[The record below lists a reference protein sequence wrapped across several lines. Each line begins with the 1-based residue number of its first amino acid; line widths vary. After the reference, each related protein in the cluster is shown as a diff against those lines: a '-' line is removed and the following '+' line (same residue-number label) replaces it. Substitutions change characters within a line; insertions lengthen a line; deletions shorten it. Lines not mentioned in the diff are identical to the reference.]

1 MKRKPIQP
9 PIERSLT
16 RADSLTTDLARSLPL
31 GELLALGAQFSADI
45 TPEAL
50 LHEVAESIRDVL
62 GYPQVYVRLRNTDT
76 DELEAVAFAGVD
88 QGLADQLRARP
99 AAPAFYQG
107 LLHAR
112 YRISDSYLIPA
123 GQQVE
128 SGDPCPDSRSGEVL
142 LVPLRGRGDRLIGVV
157 YVFPPADQAPSLP
170 DVQRL
175 EVIAR
180 QASLALENARL
191 AARTARLLAKEQL
204 LAELGRD
211 VSTTLDLS
219 EILNRTVARL
229 EVVFRSGSIVLRTKQ
244 DLLEVAA
251 AIGPSEEEIASKLKL
266 RVGEGITGWVVQH
279 GVPFLTND
287 VHTETRIRPAGT
299 NFQANTHIRSYIAVP
314 LRSGGAVIGS
324 LNVESEQPD
333 AFTYEDVDLL
343 EAVAAQ
349 IGGPI
354 ASARLYQEAQHL
366 ARQLARRNEHLTV
379 LNAIARTAVSTLDLE
394 RMLALVINQIQQGF
408 GYGHVELY
416 LVDDATEELVIAA
429 QAGTLGRNEPGYR
442 QPIDSGLLGR
452 TVRSGRTVRV
462 DDVLEEPDYVAYN
475 MSETRSELCVPIVA
489 SGRVLAV
496 LNLESREIAAFTD
509 EDVAVLETV
518 ADVLASAIENARLY
532 QRAQE
537 AAVLEERSR
546 LARDLHDSISQQLF
560 SMTLTAQAARAHL
573 ERNPNRAGSQLER
586 LQETAAAALSEMR
599 ALIFQLRPPA
609 LNEQG
614 LIGALQ
620 QHVGALG
627 RREGL
632 TVNLNVSGEDRF
644 ARGVEQAIYRIAQEA
659 LNNVVRHAGA
669 CYVDVNLD
677 VEEDQIR
684 LRIADDGRGF
694 DPGSI
699 NPSHG
704 RHLGLISMRERA
716 AELGGRLEVRSQPG
730 QGTEIMMTVPNNG
743 ARLPDPPIANGAHPA
758 TSTAPGPALTPQ
770 EETNHG

>member
-1 MKRKPIQP
+1 MKRKPLHP
-9 PIERSLT
+9 PEEPALT
-16 RADSLTTDLARSLPL
+16 RADSSTTDLARSLPL
-31 GELLALGAQFSADI
+31 GELIALGAQLSADL
-45 TPEAL
+45 TPDAL
-50 LHEVAESIRDVL
+50 LHEVAESICKVL
-62 GYPQVYVRLRNTDT
+62 DYPQVYVRLRNTDT

-88 QGLADQLRARP
+88 PAAAERLRARP
-99 AAPAFYQG
+99 AAPAFYQK

-123 GQQVE
+123 GPLSETQADE
-128 SGDPCPDSRSGEVL
+128 HMLAGRSDATL
-142 LVPLRGRGDRLIGVV
+142 LVPLRGRGDRLIGVI
-157 YVFPPADQAPSLP
+157 YVAPPPGPPPTLS

-180 QASLALENARL
+180 QASLSLENARL

-211 VSTTLDLS
+211 VSTTLDLD
-219 EILNRTVARL
+219 EILNRTVGRL
-229 EVVFRSGSIVLRTKQ
+229 EVAFRSGSITLRNKQ
-244 DLLEVAA
+244 DELEVAA
-251 AIGPSEEEIASKLKL
+251 AIGPSEDEVGKKL
-266 RVGEGITGWVVQH
+266 RIKVGEGITGWVVQH

-287 VHTETRIRPAGT
+287 VHTETRVRPPSV
-299 NFQANTHIRSYIAVP
+299 NLQANQHIRSYIAVP
-314 LRSGGAVIGS
+314 LRSGGSVIGS
-324 LNVESEQPD
+324 LNVESDQPN

-366 ARQLARRNEHLTV
+366 ARQVARRNEHLTV

-394 RMLALVINQIQQGF
+394 RMLARVITQIQQGF

-416 LVDDATEELVIAA
+416 LVDESIGEVAIAA
-429 QAGTLGRNEPGYR
+429 QAGVLGRVPSDYR
-442 QPIDSGLLGR
+442 QGIEVGLLGR
-452 TVRSGRTVRV
+452 TVRTGHTVRT
-462 DDVLEEPDYVAYN
+462 DDVLLEPDFVNAAS
-475 MSETRSELCVPIVA
+475 SETRSELCVPIVA

-496 LNLESREIAAFTD
+496 LNLESREVASFTD

-573 ERNPNRAGSQLER
+573 EKNTARAASQLER
-586 LQETAAAALSEMR
+586 LQETAQAALSEMR

-609 LNEQG
+609 LTEQG
-614 LIGALQ
+614 LIAALQ
-620 QHVGALG
+620 QHVAALG

-632 TVNLNVSGEDRF
+632 TVKLNVLGNGEDRF

-669 CYVDVNLD
+669 CYVDVELQ
-677 VEEDQIR
+677 VEAEQVR
-684 LRIADDGRGF
+684 LRISDDGRGF
-694 DPGSI
+694 DPARVASAE
-699 NPSHG
+699 G

-716 AELGGRLEVRSQPG
+716 TELGGRLEVRSQPSK
-730 QGTEIMMTVPNNG
+730 GTEISLTVPNTG
-743 ARLPDPPIANGAHPA
+743 
-758 TSTAPGPALTPQ
+758 SC
-770 EETNHG
+770 